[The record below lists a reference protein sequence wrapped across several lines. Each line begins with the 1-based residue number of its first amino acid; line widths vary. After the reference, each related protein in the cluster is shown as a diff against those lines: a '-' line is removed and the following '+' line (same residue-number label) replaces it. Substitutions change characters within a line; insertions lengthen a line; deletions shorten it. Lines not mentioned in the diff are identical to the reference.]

1 MTTSGINENAAG
13 RVLRLVIVTCS
24 LLLCAPRL
32 VAQSVS
38 DSGTAQVA
46 VPPTEL
52 KSGTAAT
59 IMSVF
64 LPGLGHLYAED
75 ARTGVVLIAL
85 FAGAIVVARGDGEN
99 CAAGPIAALLCGGP
113 WFYGVID
120 AHNAAARYNRA
131 HATKT
136 PEVQVSPVILA
147 GENGSWRFGIAVRL
161 TR

>member
-1 MTTSGINENAAG
+1 MTTSESNENVAG
-13 RVLRLVIVTCS
+13 RVLRFVIVTCS

-32 VAQSVS
+32 VAQSVP
-38 DSGTAQVA
+38 DSGIARVA
-46 VPPTEL
+46 APPTEL

-64 LPGLGHLYAED
+64 LPGLGHA
-75 ARTGVVLIAL
+75 IA
-85 FAGAIVVARGDGEN
+85 
-99 CAAGPIAALLCGGP
+99 PLLCAGP

-136 PEVQVSPVILA
+136 SDANLYPVITP
-147 GENGSWRFGIAVRL
+147 GVNGALRLGIRMHL